1 VISKIILLFKKIIMG
16 LESVSVLKFNSLK
29 QRLIFL
35 LGISTIISL
44 VFSAIVSYNS
54 IISIQQNK
62 INTAISSTLER
73 LTDQLDR
80 DYYSIMQITQQMMP
94 QGHIGSDVDE
104 YFFTTQPYNKSV
116 LTRRIS
122 KNIELITYPYPNVVL
137 GMYYNPRDDAV
148 LFYNLPPIE
157 KFSLE
162 DLPKLKQHLEITY
175 HTFHPSIYRFG
186 DQQVISVTRTAL
198 FSNDV
203 SMVIYV
209 EARSDIEKSL
219 DALFNAQRMRYIFLQ
234 IDENKEIK
242 YSSSPDIF
250 SVGQRFDLGSQEL
263 TGRING
269 YIWNQRKSQHGFT
282 NIILV
287 PISSYNRE
295 LYAWSTTMLLITFII
310 LFIVAL
316 MGIMLYQLI
325 YKPLH
330 LFEREME
337 EVGKG
342 NMAMINY
349 HIGIEEFDRM
359 FDRFNTMKMQ
369 IQDLMRDIEKKEKQR
384 HALEVEKLYY
394 QINPHFL
401 MNALNSV
408 HWMAVINK
416 QHDISNYISKLNYI
430 LSYSLGKTDQ
440 DTTLR
445 TEIKM
450 LQTYLD
456 LQKMRYDFEAF
467 VNVVEGDYLDTHVP
481 RLILQPLA
489 ENAIC
494 HGLDQNG
501 ILTIDV
507 SPDYQSNMIK
517 VIIQDNGK
525 GLDPQILEAIR
536 YPGSLNNGAFGQGI
550 GLRYVYFM
558 LESFYGD
565 RASMIVESKPHEG
578 TTVKLFLPFC

>member
-1 VISKIILLFKKIIMG
+1 MISKIILLFKKIIMG

>member
-1 VISKIILLFKKIIMG
+1 MISKIILLFKKIIMG

-104 YFFTTQPYNKSV
+104 YFFTTQPYNRSV

-137 GMYYNPRDDAV
+137 AMYYNPRYDAV

-287 PISSYNRE
+287 PVSSYNCE
-295 LYAWSTTMLLITFII
+295 LYAWSTTMLIITFVI
-310 LFIVAL
+310 LLIVAL
-316 MGIMLYQLI
+316 IGIMLYQLI

-517 VIIQDNGK
+517 VVIQDNGK
-525 GLDPQILEAIR
+525 GLDPQILESIS
-536 YPGSLNNGAFGQGI
+536 YPGHLNNGAFGQGI

>member
-1 VISKIILLFKKIIMG
+1 M
-16 LESVSVLKFNSLK
+16 
-29 QRLIFL
+29 
-35 LGISTIISL
+35 GISTVISL
-44 VFSAIVSYNS
+44 MFSAIVSYNS
-54 IISIQQNK
+54 IISIQRNK

-94 QGHIGSDVDE
+94 QGYIGSDVDE

-116 LTRRIS
+116 LIRRIS
-122 KNIELITYPYPNVVL
+122 KNFELITYPYPNVGL
-137 GMYYNPRDDAV
+137 AMYYDPEDGDV
-148 LFYNLPPIE
+148 LFYNLPPVE

-175 HTFHPSIYRFG
+175 HTFHPSIYKYG

-198 FSNDV
+198 FSNDA
-203 SMVIYV
+203 SLIIYV
-209 EARSDIEKSL
+209 EAKNDIKKNL
-219 DALFNAQRMRYIFLQ
+219 DMLFNAQRMNYIFLQ

-242 YSSSPDIF
+242 YSSSPSIF
-250 SVGQRFDLGSQEL
+250 GLGQKFDLGSQDL

-269 YIWNQRKSQHGFT
+269 YIWNQRKSQFGFT

-287 PISSYNRE
+287 PTDSYNRE
-295 LYAWSTTMLLITFII
+295 LYAWSTTMVLVTFII
-310 LFIVAL
+310 LFLVAL

-337 EVGKG
+337 EVGRG
-342 NMAMINY
+342 NMEMIDY
-349 HIGIEEFDRM
+349 HMDIKEFDRM
-359 FDRFNTMKMQ
+359 FDKFNTMKMQ
-369 IQDLMRDIEKKEKQR
+369 IQALMRDIEKKEKQR

-408 HWMAVINK
+408 HWMAVINR

-445 TEIKM
+445 TEVKM

-467 VNVVEGDYLDTHVP
+467 VNVVEGDYLDIRVP

-507 SPDYQSNMIK
+507 LPDYWNKMVK
-517 VIIQDNGK
+517 VIIRDNGK
-525 GLDPQILEAIR
+525 GLDSEILETIR
-536 YPGSLNNGAFGQGI
+536 SRSRWNNGAFGRGI
-550 GLRYVYFM
+550 GLRYVHLM

-578 TTVKLFLPFC
+578 TTVKLLLPFS

>member
-1 VISKIILLFKKIIMG
+1 MISKIILLFKKIIMG

-116 LTRRIS
+116 LTRRLS

-137 GMYYNPRDDAV
+137 AMYYNPRDDAV

-198 FSNDV
+198 FSNGV
-203 SMVIYV
+203 KIIIYV

-219 DALFNAQRMRYIFLQ
+219 DALFNAQRMSYIFLQ
-234 IDENKEIK
+234 VNENKEIK

-250 SVGQRFDLGSQEL
+250 SVGQRFDLGSQES

-342 NMAMINY
+342 NIAMINY

-517 VIIQDNGK
+517 VVIQDNGK

>member
-1 VISKIILLFKKIIMG
+1 M
-16 LESVSVLKFNSLK
+16 VSRLRFNSIK
-29 QRLIFL
+29 HRLIFL
-35 LGISTIISL
+35 LGISTILSFI
-44 VFSAIVSYNS
+44 FSAIVSYNS
-54 IISIQQNK
+54 IISIQRNK
-62 INTAISSTLER
+62 INTAILSTLER

-104 YFFTTQPYNKSV
+104 YFFTTQPYDKSV
-116 LTRRIS
+116 LIRRIS
-122 KNIELITYPYPNVVL
+122 KNFELITYPYPNVVL
-137 GMYYNPRDDAV
+137 AMYYNPEDDAV
-148 LFYNLPPIE
+148 LFYNLPPVK

-162 DLPKLKQHLEITY
+162 NLPRLKQHLEITY

-186 DQQVISVTRTAL
+186 DQQVISVIRTAL
-198 FSNDV
+198 FSNNA
-203 SMVIYV
+203 SMMIYV
-209 EARSDIEKSL
+209 EARSDIKKNL
-219 DALFNAQRMRYIFLQ
+219 DMLFNAQRMNYIFLQ

-242 YSSSPDIF
+242 YSSSPSIF
-250 SVGQRFDLGSQEL
+250 KVGQKFDLGSQEP

-269 YIWNQRKSQHGFT
+269 YIWNQMKSQHGFT

-287 PISSYNRE
+287 PTNSYNRE
-295 LYAWSTTMLLITFII
+295 LYAWSTTMVLVIFVI
-310 LFIVAL
+310 LFFVAL
-316 MGIMLYQLI
+316 MGVMLYQLI
-325 YKPLH
+325 YKPLY

-342 NMAMINY
+342 NMEMIDY
-349 HIGIEEFDRM
+349 HIDIEEFDRM
-359 FDRFNTMKMQ
+359 FDKFNAMKMQ
-369 IQDLMRDIEKKEKQR
+369 IQALMRDIEKKEKQR

-467 VNVVEGDYLDTHVP
+467 VNVVEGDYLDTQVP

-501 ILTIDV
+501 ILTV
-507 SPDYQSNMIK
+507 NVLPDYQDKMIK

-525 GLDPQILEAIR
+525 GLDSQILETIR
-536 YPGSLNNGAFGQGI
+536 DKGSWNNGAFGRGI
-550 GLRYVYFM
+550 GLRYVYLM

-565 RASMIVESKPHEG
+565 RASMVVESKPQKG
-578 TTVKLFLPFC
+578 TTVKLFLPLCKRRPR

>member
-1 VISKIILLFKKIIMG
+1 
-16 LESVSVLKFNSLK
+16 
-29 QRLIFL
+29 
-35 LGISTIISL
+35 
-44 VFSAIVSYNS
+44 
-54 IISIQQNK
+54 
-62 INTAISSTLER
+62 
-73 LTDQLDR
+73 
-80 DYYSIMQITQQMMP
+80 
-94 QGHIGSDVDE
+94 
-104 YFFTTQPYNKSV
+104 
-116 LTRRIS
+116 
-122 KNIELITYPYPNVVL
+122 
-137 GMYYNPRDDAV
+137 
-148 LFYNLPPIE
+148 
-157 KFSLE
+157 
-162 DLPKLKQHLEITY
+162 
-175 HTFHPSIYRFG
+175 
-186 DQQVISVTRTAL
+186 
-198 FSNDV
+198 
-203 SMVIYV
+203 
-209 EARSDIEKSL
+209 
-219 DALFNAQRMRYIFLQ
+219 
-234 IDENKEIK
+234 
-242 YSSSPDIF
+242 
-250 SVGQRFDLGSQEL
+250 
-263 TGRING
+263 
-269 YIWNQRKSQHGFT
+269 
-282 NIILV
+282 
-287 PISSYNRE
+287 
-295 LYAWSTTMLLITFII
+295 
-310 LFIVAL
+310 
-316 MGIMLYQLI
+316 
-325 YKPLH
+325 
-330 LFEREME
+330 
-337 EVGKG
+337 
-342 NMAMINY
+342 
-349 HIGIEEFDRM
+349 
-359 FDRFNTMKMQ
+359 
-369 IQDLMRDIEKKEKQR
+369 MRDIEKKEKQR

-517 VIIQDNGK
+517 VVIQDNGK
-525 GLDPQILEAIR
+525 GLDPQILESIS
-536 YPGSLNNGAFGQGI
+536 YPGHLNNGAFGQGI